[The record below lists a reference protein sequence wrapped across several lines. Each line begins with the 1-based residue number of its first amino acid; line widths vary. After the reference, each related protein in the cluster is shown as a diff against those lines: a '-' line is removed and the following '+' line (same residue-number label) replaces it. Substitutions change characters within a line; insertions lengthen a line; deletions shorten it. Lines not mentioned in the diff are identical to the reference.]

1 MPSSLAAK
9 AGLTALAALTLTACA
24 PVIEGGPPM
33 SLSPE
38 WADTARIGG
47 VTISTQWLDAE
58 DDFTDTLGE
67 EVREELAACANGDRR
82 LDLRIHVT
90 ELNRAGRLETAIRGE
105 GMHSLVATAEFV
117 DPVDRRVVG
126 RYPLAVGTQAGGA
139 VEALLGD
146 RQMMVSEEYG
156 RALCD
161 AAFGRNPRRSGP
173 WNATRG

>member
-1 MPSSLAAK
+1 MKRLTVLSLAA
-9 AGLTALAALTLTACA
+9 LSLAACA
-24 PVIEGGPPM
+24 PVIEGGPPIDLP
-33 SLSPE
+33 SE
-38 WADTARIGG
+38 WVDNARIGTI
-47 VTISTQWLDAE
+47 TISTQWLNAE

-67 EVREELAACANGDRR
+67 EVREELEGCADGDRR
-82 LDLRIHVT
+82 LDLRIHVN
-90 ELNRAGRLETAIRGE
+90 ELNRADRLETAIRGE

-126 RYPLAVGTQAGGA
+126 RYPLAVGTQAGGVA
-139 VEALLGD
+139 EALLGD

-161 AAFGRNPRRSGP
+161 AAFGRNPRRPGP

>member
-1 MPSSLAAK
+1 MKPTSA
-9 AGLTALAALTLTACA
+9 ALALAMLSLTACA

-33 SLSPE
+33 ELPTE
-38 WADTARIGG
+38 WVETARIGSL
-47 VTISTQWLDAE
+47 TISTQWLDAE
-58 DDFTDTLGE
+58 EDFSDTLAE
-67 EVREELAACANGDRR
+67 EVREELEGCANGDRR
-82 LDLRIHVT
+82 LDLRIHVN

>member
-1 MPSSLAAK
+1 MKPTTAALALAMLSLAA
-9 AGLTALAALTLTACA
+9 CA
-24 PVIEGGPPM
+24 PAIEGGPPM
-33 SLSPE
+33 ELTSDWVE
-38 WADTARIGG
+38 TARIG
-47 VTISTQWLDAE
+47 TISISTQWLNAE
-58 DDFTDTLGE
+58 DDFSDTLGE
-67 EVREELAACANGDRR
+67 EVREELEACANGDRR
-82 LDLRIHVT
+82 LNLRIHVN
-90 ELNRAGRLETAIRGE
+90 ELNRAGRLETAIRGQ

-117 DPVDRRVVG
+117 DPRTRAVVG

>member
-1 MPSSLAAK
+1 MKPTSAALAFAMLSLA
-9 AGLTALAALTLTACA
+9 ACA

-33 SLSPE
+33 ELSSE
-38 WADTARIGG
+38 WVAEARID
-47 VTISTQWLDAE
+47 VISVSTQWLDAE
-58 DDFTDTLGE
+58 EDFSDTLIE
-67 EVREELAACANGDRR
+67 EVREELEGCANGGRR
-82 LDLRIHVT
+82 LNLRIHVN
-90 ELNRAGRLETAIRGE
+90 ELRRADRLETVIRGE

-161 AAFGRNPRRSGP
+161 AAFGRNPRRAGP